1 MCKNVAAP
9 KRRKTFGQIT
19 VKDTKIRK
27 YSSNHY
33 RIAVPQR
40 TTLRARKRHEGQG
53 ESYQATS
60 AGLVGPGVDGGM
72 TIDGY
77 DALLEFV
84 FEATRMWRRTEQ
96 ISSPE
101 FERGLNDLSKETPQ
115 IKQGRCANFCRGC

>member
-1 MCKNVAAP
+1 MRGK
-9 KRRKTFGQIT
+9 
-19 VKDTKIRK
+19 VK
-27 YSSNHY
+27 
-33 RIAVPQR
+33 
-40 TTLRARKRHEGQG
+40 
-53 ESYQATS
+53 SYQATS

-72 TIDGY
+72 TIDILNAGY

-115 IKQGRCANFCRGC
+115 IKQGRHANFCRGC